1 VRFIASFAFGLCW
14 MMCAVACND
23 AEEAPAAVPAAEVAA
38 PPARLA
44 ASADD
49 DEEEIELMDGTDE
62 AARIPLEEMDQAAL
76 ETACFEGRQDAC
88 DRLGH

>member
-23 AEEAPAAVPAAEVAA
+23 AEEAPAAVPAAEVAVPA
-38 PPARLA
+38 PSA
-44 ASADD
+44 AADD
-49 DEEEIELMDGTDE
+49 DDEEIELMQGADE
-62 AARIPLEEMDQAAL
+62 TARIPLEEMDQAAL